1 MRHWAAQLT
10 RIRLLHRFALF
21 YGRFGPKNAGSQTA
35 ENGVA
40 GLREPER
47 GCVVLGSLQRVGSL
61 RAFPGSTGGAAAGLR
76 HTIKFLL

>member
-10 RIRLLHRFALF
+10 RIRLLYRFVLF
-21 YGRFGPKNAGSQTA
+21 YGRFGLKNARSQTA

-47 GCVVLGSLQRVGSL
+47 GCVVLG
-61 RAFPGSTGGAAAGLR
+61 
-76 HTIKFLL
+76 